1 MIMIIYTACTEA
13 QIRSLQNYAVI
24 TFEQAVKKEKQS
36 FYWIIPI
43 DSLNSIKTL
52 PTKIPLY
59 PLYLDDCSEANYH
72 RCIEGNMISYLDN
85 YASSS
90 ENYEKFIMNV
100 MDIVISHRK
109 LLETIEICWENR
121 SDKKLYLEE
130 LKEKKRIISIY
141 CTPLSGEF
149 ACCPICEDKNMG
161 GDYFSNVFIPVK
173 NISYNPDFWETNHPE
188 LLSRT
193 NFMYLDYSSYVM
205 RTARKADDISKPK
218 LGR

>member
-1 MIMIIYTACTEA
+1 MIICTVCTEA

-24 TFEQAVKKEKQS
+24 TFEQVIKKEKQNY
-36 FYWIIPI
+36 YWIIPI

-59 PLYLDDCSEANYH
+59 PLFLDDSSEANYH
-72 RCIEGNMISYLDN
+72 RCIEGNMMYYLDN
-85 YASSS
+85 FVSSNES
-90 ENYEKFIMNV
+90 YEKFIMNV
-100 MDIVISHRK
+100 LNIVTNHRK
-109 LLETIEICWENR
+109 LLETIEIGWKNR
-121 SDKKLYLEE
+121 SVKRLYVEE
-130 LKEKKRIISIY
+130 LKEKKRKISIF

-149 ACCPICEDKNMG
+149 ACCPICEDKSMG
-161 GDYFSNVFIPVK
+161 GEPFSNVFLPVK
-173 NISYNPDFWETNHPE
+173 NISYYPEFWETNHPD

-205 RTARKADDISKPK
+205 RTARIADDISKPV

>member
-1 MIMIIYTACTEA
+1 MKRYLLIMIMIIYTACTEA

-130 LKEKKRIISIY
+130 LKEKKELYPFIARHSLGSLPVVQYVKTKIWVAII
-141 CTPLSGEF
+141 L
-149 ACCPICEDKNMG
+149 A
-161 GDYFSNVFIPVK
+161 
-173 NISYNPDFWETNHPE
+173 
-188 LLSRT
+188 
-193 NFMYLDYSSYVM
+193 MYLYQ
-205 RTARKADDISKPK
+205 
-218 LGR
+218 